1 MKLILLGAPGAG
13 KGTQADIIKKKL
25 NIPTISTGNILRA
38 AVKNGTPTG
47 LKAKEYMDA
56 GKLVPDEVIIGII
69 NERLQES
76 DCANGY
82 ILDGVPRTIAQA
94 EALEQAGIRFDAVVA
109 IEIHCG
115 GYHTG
120 DPAGVGSGRMI
131 TLKSPHEI
139 ELMRRAGKIT
149 AAARAL
155 ARDMVKPGVTTAQI
169 DKAVFQFIKE
179 QGATPSFLH
188 YNGYPASVCVSV
200 NDEIIHGIPGKRVL
214 QEGDIVSVDVGAFIG
229 GFHGDCAGTYP
240 CGQVSDE
247 ALRLIRVTQQSF
259 FEGMKY
265 AREGYRL
272 SDISA
277 AVQAYV
283 EANGF
288 SVVRE
293 YVGHGVGR
301 QMHEAP
307 EVPNY
312 GKPGHGP
319 RLLRGMTI
327 AVEPM
332 VNAGTAAIRQMPD
345 GWTVRTADGK
355 NAAHYEN
362 TVLITAGEPELLTD
376 PEKSLV

>member
-1 MKLILLGAPGAG
+1 
-13 KGTQADIIKKKL
+13 
-25 NIPTISTGNILRA
+25 
-38 AVKNGTPTG
+38 
-47 LKAKEYMDA
+47 
-56 GKLVPDEVIIGII
+56 
-69 NERLQES
+69 
-76 DCANGY
+76 
-82 ILDGVPRTIAQA
+82 
-94 EALEQAGIRFDAVVA
+94 
-109 IEIHCG
+109 
-115 GYHTG
+115 
-120 DPAGVGSGRMI
+120 MI

-169 DKAVFQFIKE
+169 DKAAFQFIKE

-259 FEGMKY
+259 FEGIKY

-293 YVGHGVGR
+293 YVGHGIGH

-362 TVLITAGEPELLTD
+362 TVLITDGEPELLTD

>member
-1 MKLILLGAPGAG
+1 MNKPKIIFFDVD
-13 KGTQADIIKKKL
+13 GT
-25 NIPTISTGNILRA
+25 
-38 AVKNGTPTG
+38 
-47 LKAKEYMDA
+47 
-56 GKLVPDEVIIGII
+56 LVPLKGAA
-69 NERLQES
+69 R
-76 DCANGY
+76 
-82 ILDGVPRTIAQA
+82 PRTL
-94 EALEQAGIRFDAVVA
+94 EALRRLHQNGIRLCIATGRAPMEVPKFEGVSFDA
-109 IEIHCG
+109 
-115 GYHTG
+115 
-120 DPAGVGSGRMI
+120 
-131 TLKSPHEI
+131 
-139 ELMRRAGKIT
+139 
-149 AAARAL
+149 
-155 ARDMVKPGVTTAQI
+155 
-169 DKAVFQFIKE
+169 
-179 QGATPSFLH
+179 FLN

-214 QEGDIVSVDVGAFIG
+214 KEGDIVSVDVGAFIG

-247 ALRLIRVTQQSF
+247 AMRLIRVTQESF
-259 FEGMKY
+259 FQGIKY

-293 YVGHGVGR
+293 YVGHGIGR
-301 QMHEAP
+301 RMHESP
-307 EVPNY
+307 EVPNF
-312 GKPGHGP
+312 GNPGHGP

-332 VNAGTAAIRQMPD
+332 VNAGSAAIKQMPD
-345 GWTVRTADGK
+345 GWTVKTADGK

-362 TVLITAGEPELLTD
+362 TILITAGEPELLTD